1 MGPLRFYPVPGVDYG
16 EIFSPVVKPAI
27 VRIVLSGSFSGLA
40 HSSARYEEHIL
51 TWHPH

>member
-27 VRIVLSGSFSGLA
+27 VRIVLSLA
-40 HSSARYEEHIL
+40 LSQDWPSSARYEEHIL